1 MAISV
6 FYESIQEKDLG
17 KLALTVPQGE
27 FEIYK
32 AWALSEYI
40 EGEETEGAR
49 LDYGTK
55 ADYKYKFYEYMRFE
69 DVYFFDRQTDGT
81 VTGALHIADETDRDN
96 PVTEHFLYF
105 RVFEEEKGKEYLY
118 NAVSKLL
125 RLTNDDNLIVNKIV
139 AETPEHAVVFLT
151 GVGKVFPFVRSHNV
165 LNNLHQILDRVPVV
179 MFYPGNW
186 NGQTLS
192 LFGTINDGN
201 YYRAFPLIV

>member
-1 MAISV
+1 MEFQDKLDKIWTRISDDDFLANRGVANEVRYYV
-6 FYESIQEKDLG
+6 FDYEPCDELIMRQKIESLKKKNNPEADG
-17 KLALTVPQGE
+17 
-27 FEIYK
+27 FEIVEYDLYK
-32 AWALSEYI
+32 MVIGIL
-40 EGEETEGAR
+40 EERGY
-49 LDYGTK
+49 LDKCIKFEGTK
-55 ADYKYKFYEYMRFE
+55 GR
-69 DVYFFDRQTDGT
+69 
-81 VTGALHIADETDRDN
+81 
-96 PVTEHFLYF
+96 
-105 RVFEEEKGKEYLY
+105 EYLY

-125 RLTNDDNLIVNKIV
+125 RLTNEDNLIVNKIV
-139 AETPEHAVVFLT
+139 TETPEHAVVFLT